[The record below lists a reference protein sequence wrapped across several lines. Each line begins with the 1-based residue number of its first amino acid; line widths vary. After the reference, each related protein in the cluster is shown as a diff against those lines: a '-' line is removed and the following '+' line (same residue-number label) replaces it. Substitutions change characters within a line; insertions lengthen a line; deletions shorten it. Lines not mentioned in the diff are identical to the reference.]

1 MITVHFPNE
10 LIFRVLFFTKN
21 ALSQSVN
28 TTADFNHIITS
39 VVSIF
44 LISLPKT
51 GSLLQGMS

>member
-10 LIFRVLFFTKN
+10 LIFRVFFFTKN
-21 ALSQSVN
+21 SLSQSVN

-44 LISLPKT
+44 LI
-51 GSLLQGMS
+51 